1 MPQAKVLNE
10 KEIRRVLLHVA
21 TKKHAA
27 RNRAMFTVLNLTGMR
42 VGELAAL
49 RLADVLTTEGDIR
62 EEVYLSAQMTK
73 GARGRTVVL
82 SDKAQEEIKSY
93 LQVRFK
99 LKDLVPVTFTDT
111 SRALFSSQKHPDRGF
126 TASTLAQHFH
136 YMYKNAGIAGA
147 SSHSSRRGFLT
158 ALSNKGVSVRV
169 LMELAGHSGPAVTMK
184 YVDTNPQLLRASV
197 NLL

>member
-42 VGELAAL
+42 VGELASL
-49 RLADVLTTEGDIR
+49 RLSDVLTSEGEIR

-73 GARGRTVVL
+73 GSRGRTVVL

-111 SRALFSSQKHPDRGF
+111 SRALFSRSLSGILCLRHSMSKRSIYANESKDRCG
-126 TASTLAQHFH
+126 
-136 YMYKNAGIAGA
+136 
-147 SSHSSRRGFLT
+147 
-158 ALSNKGVSVRV
+158 
-169 LMELAGHSGPAVTMK
+169 GHSGIAAHFV
-184 YVDTNPQLLRASV
+184 
-197 NLL
+197 

>member
-49 RLADVLTTEGDIR
+49 RLSDVLTSEGEIR

-73 GARGRTVVL
+73 GSRGRTVVL
-82 SDKAQEEIKSY
+82 SDKAQEEIKNY

-99 LKDLVPVTFTDT
+99 LKDLTPVTYTDT

-126 TASTLAQHFH
+126 TPSTLAQHFH
-136 YMYKNAGIAGA
+136 AC
-147 SSHSSRRGFLT
+147 
-158 ALSNKGVSVRV
+158 VSWIKPSEV
-169 LMELAGHSGPAVTMK
+169 H
-184 YVDTNPQLLRASV
+184 
-197 NLL
+197 

>member
-10 KEIRRVLLHVA
+10 KEIRRVLLHIA

-49 RLADVLTTEGDIR
+49 RLSDVLTSEGEIR

-73 GARGRTVVL
+73 GSRGRTVVL
-82 SDKAQEEIKSY
+82 SDKAQEEMKNY

-99 LKDLVPVTFTDT
+99 LKDLAPVIYTDT

-126 TASTLAQHFH
+126 TPSTLAQHFH

-147 SSHSSRRGFLT
+147 SSHSARRGFLT

-169 LMELAGHSGPAVTMK
+169 LELELP
-184 YVDTNPQLLRASV
+184 L
-197 NLL
+197 

>member
-49 RLADVLTTEGDIR
+49 RLADVLTSEGDIR

-73 GARGRTVVL
+73 GSRGRTVVL
-82 SDKAQEEIKSY
+82 SDKAQEEIKNY

-99 LKDLVPVTFTDT
+99 LKDLHKHVKHFGTLLGYKVQTIRPEDPV
-111 SRALFSSQKHPDRGF
+111 
-126 TASTLAQHFH
+126 
-136 YMYKNAGIAGA
+136 NI
-147 SSHSSRRGFLT
+147 RRPS
-158 ALSNKGVSVRV
+158 AW
-169 LMELAGHSGPAVTMK
+169 AVCT
-184 YVDTNPQLLRASV
+184 TP
-197 NLL
+197 